1 MFDPGQRLGP
11 AIGAVP
17 VVVDAVAGT
26 LTTLL
31 VVGPLAGIDED
42 WPITGATGVLDVV
55 APLVEQ

>member
-11 AIGAVP
+11 AVEEVP
-17 VVVDAVAGT
+17 VVVDVVAGT

-31 VVGPLAGIDED
+31 VVGPPAGIDED
-42 WPITGATGVLDVV
+42 CPITGTTGELDAA

>member
-11 AIGAVP
+11 AVEAVS
-17 VVVDAVAGT
+17 VVVDVVAGT

-31 VVGPLAGIDED
+31 VVGPPVGLDED
-42 WPITGATGVLDVV
+42 CPISGAIGELDAA

>member
-11 AIGAVP
+11 AVGAVQ
-17 VVVDAVAGT
+17 VVVDVVAGI

-31 VVGPLAGIDED
+31 VVGLPVGIDED
-42 WPITGATGVLDVV
+42 CPISGATEELDVV